1 MYVITNRHGDVLG
14 LYDYAGR
21 RKVSYEYDAWGNT
34 VSVTDTS
41 QDNWS
46 TLNPFRYRGYY
57 FDTETGLYYLLSRYY
72 DPAVGRF
79 INADGYV
86 STGTGI
92 LGFNV
97 FAYCNNSPI
106 IFSDDTGTRR
116 VGILEK
122 YKDSGIGWGTQDRKS
137 GTNSSS
143 TASEYIPTPQVK
155 SYAATVYAEAGGQ
168 NKRSKQAVAHVMYNR
183 IGLKSSW
190 TDIEAVISADCQFDG
205 YNTSLY
211 QAAMNYYNTGICDN
225 SIEKASMDECLAV
238 VIPIYRGE
246 EADITGGA
254 LYFNSFANPSDWT
267 FYDSYTQVYVSGV
280 DDFWFYK

>member
-1 MYVITNRHGDVLG
+1 
-14 LYDYAGR
+14 
-21 RKVSYEYDAWGNT
+21 
-34 VSVTDTS
+34 
-41 QDNWS
+41 
-46 TLNPFRYRGYY
+46 
-57 FDTETGLYYLLSRYY
+57 
-72 DPAVGRF
+72 
-79 INADGYV
+79 
-86 STGTGI
+86 
-92 LGFNV
+92 
-97 FAYCNNSPI
+97 
-106 IFSDDTGTRR
+106 
-116 VGILEK
+116 
-122 YKDSGIGWGTQDRKS
+122 
-137 GTNSSS
+137 
-143 TASEYIPTPQVK
+143 
-155 SYAATVYAEAGGQ
+155 
-168 NKRSKQAVAHVMYNR
+168 MYNR